1 LLQDEIKQAPPS
13 AWKVAPRVIKTSE
26 SSSKT
31 SESSSNPN
39 AGAVSSCAHSTLL
52 SALDHSV
59 GSKAACLVGT
69 EPGTSAGSVAL
80 GPAMKSSD
88 MTACTTA
95 TDVSNTTSCVS
106 YLGSFGGIITS
117 TSLPNVLQ
125 LDRRPPSQSCQSA
138 SAPSSSLS
146 LTASAVGGKTLILLS
161 AKLYKCTV
169 DSNSRRF

>member
-31 SESSSNPN
+31 SESSSNANP
-39 AGAVSSCAHSTLL
+39 GAVSSCAHSTLL
-52 SALDHSV
+52 SALEHNV
-59 GSKAACLVGT
+59 APGRTSKAACLVGT
-69 EPGTSAGSVAL
+69 EPGTSAGSAAL
-80 GPAMKSSD
+80 GPIMKSSD

-95 TDVSNTTSCVS
+95 TDVGNTTSCVS
-106 YLGSFGGIITS
+106 YLGSFNGVITS
-117 TSLPNVLQ
+117 TSLPNFLQ

-146 LTASAVGGKTLILLS
+146 LTASAVGGKTLIL
-161 AKLYKCTV
+161 
-169 DSNSRRF
+169 